1 MYLVLTVWMVKRQIS
16 KVVEVEE
23 EEVCR
28 VAMTDIRG
36 KTEIRMLDKVLC
48 EKTEFLL

>member
-1 MYLVLTVWMVKRQIS
+1 MS
-16 KVVEVEE
+16 KVVEEEEDE

-36 KTEIRMLDKVLC
+36 KTEIRMLDNVLS
-48 EKTEFLL
+48 EKNEVLL

>member
-1 MYLVLTVWMVKRQIS
+1 MC

-36 KTEIRMLDKVLC
+36 KTEIRMLENVLSQKK
-48 EKTEFLL
+48 EVLL

>member
-1 MYLVLTVWMVKRQIS
+1 MYLVGTVWMVRRQMA
-16 KVVEVEE
+16 KVVEEE

-28 VAMTDIRG
+28 VAMTDIMG

>member
-1 MYLVLTVWMVKRQIS
+1 MAKVVV
-16 KVVEVEE
+16 VVEVEE
-23 EEVCR
+23 EVGR